1 MLGIFDLMRFLSQ
14 AGCSYD
20 NVVAE
25 STYHFFKIEFKQLG
39 IHYTLE
45 NLLLKTKDSMCCWD
59 RYLANS
65 SLS

>member
-45 NLLLKTKDSMCCWD
+45 NLLLKTKDSMC
-59 RYLANS
+59 
-65 SLS
+65 